1 MLKKTA
7 AIAALAGATLLST
20 TPALADGYRH
30 GYGHGP
36 KRVVVVQKHF
46 PHYAHHR
53 GGFQRPVAAHRPVF
67 AHRSVIVHRPVY
79 AARPVVVHRP
89 VYAPRPVV
97 VHRPVV
103 VQHRYRGH
111 DVLGGL
117 IVGAVLGAVIA
128 SHGGY

>member
-7 AIAALAGATLLST
+7 AITVLAATALLGA

-30 GYGHGP
+30 GYSQ
-36 KRVVVVQKHF
+36 KRVVVVHK
-46 PHYAHHR
+46 PAPYYA
-53 GGFQRPVAAHRPVF
+53 QRRAH
-67 AHRSVIVHRPVY
+67 
-79 AARPVVVHRP
+79 RPVVVHRH
-89 VYAPRPVV
+89 

-103 VQHRYRGH
+103 VRHHQPTVVYRQRSSH

-128 SHGGY
+128 SHAGH

>member
-7 AIAALAGATLLST
+7 AAAVLAATALLGA
-20 TPALADGYRH
+20 TPALADGYNKA
-30 GYGHGP
+30 YWQ
-36 KRVVVVQKHF
+36 KRVVVSHERS
-46 PHYAHHR
+46 PHYGYRRAYER
-53 GGFQRPVAAHRPVF
+53 RPG
-67 AHRSVIVHRPVY
+67 
-79 AARPVVVHRP
+79 VVHRH
-89 VYAPRPVV
+89 

-103 VQHRYRGH
+103 VQRPVIVHHPRHSH